1 MFGFLKKNS
10 KESKVDPRKL
20 ELIQKGKELGINLT
34 HDMSMY
40 ELEHRI
46 SEAEEEAKKVIESRR
61 RKSTVKS
68 TKKGEY

>member
-1 MFGFLKKNS
+1 MFGFFKKDS
-10 KESKVDPRKL
+10 KESKVDPKKL

-34 HDMSMY
+34 QEMSMY

-46 SEAEEEAKKVIESRR
+46 SEAEEESKKVAESNK

-68 TKKGEY
+68 SKRGEY

>member
-1 MFGFLKKNS
+1 MFGFFKKNS
-10 KESKVDPRKL
+10 NGSKVDPRKL

-34 HDMSMY
+34 PDMSMY

-46 SEAEEEAKKVIESRR
+46 SEAEEESKKVAESNK

>member
-1 MFGFLKKNS
+1 MFGFFKKNP

-46 SEAEEEAKKVIESRR
+46 SEAEEESKKIAESKK

-68 TKKGEY
+68 DRSGEY